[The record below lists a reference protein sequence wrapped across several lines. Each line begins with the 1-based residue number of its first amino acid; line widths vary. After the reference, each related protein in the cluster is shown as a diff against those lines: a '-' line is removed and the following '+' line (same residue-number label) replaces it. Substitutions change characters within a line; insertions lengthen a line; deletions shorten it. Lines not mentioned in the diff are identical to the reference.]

1 MNNKMALKI
10 KSTIFVL
17 LGLIFIRCGTQSTEK
32 YAWQSLFN
40 GNDLE
45 GWDTYLGPNYNHG
58 QKKFDSIPV
67 GLNSDPKQVF
77 SVIKEDGENVIRI
90 SGENFGGIST
100 IQQFKD
106 YHLTLEFKWGSERWA
121 PRKNEKRDSGL
132 LYHAVGPHGADY
144 GFWMRSQEF
153 QIQEGDCGDYWGV
166 AGGMFDIKASVNQD
180 GDYVYDKDGELL
192 TFSASS
198 DIGRR
203 CIKYPDAENPY
214 GQWNKIE
221 LYCKGATSVH
231 IVNGVVNMILY
242 NSRQMDNG
250 NDTPLTEGKIQI
262 QSEGAEIFYRNIQI
276 RQIEEI
282 PSEILNG
289 L

>member
-1 MNNKMALKI
+1 MAFKNNF
-10 KSTIFVL
+10 TILAL
-17 LGLIFIRCGTQSTEK
+17 LGLIFIRCNTQSTEK
-32 YAWQSLFN
+32 YTWQSLFN
-40 GNDLE
+40 GNDLK
-45 GWDTYLGPNYNHG
+45 GWDTYLGPGYNHD
-58 QKKFDSIPV
+58 QSNFDSIPL
-67 GLNSDPKQVF
+67 GLNNDPKQVF
-77 SVIKEDGENVIRI
+77 SVIEEDGENVIRI

-100 IQQFKD
+100 IREFKD
-106 YHLTLEFKWGSERWA
+106 YHLQLEFKWGSSKWA

-166 AGGMFDIKASVNQD
+166 AGGMFDIRASVNQD
-180 GDYVYDKDGELL
+180 EKYIYDKNGDLL
-192 TFSASS
+192 TFSATS

-203 CIKYPDAENPY
+203 CIKYPDNENPY

-221 LYCKGATSVH
+221 LYCKGNISVH

-276 RQIEEI
+276 KQIEEI

-289 L
+289 I